1 MKLGNDMST
10 FECLVQS
17 VGEIWSPASEA
28 LRLRK
33 DLNVQSLEATAAAAE
48 RAGCEVFYADLPEKV
63 SGFADIIDGKAH
75 IVLNRAKSRQNL
87 EYTLPHEWAHCVLH
101 LNHLRDPGQ
110 PRVPSLGIAELQADL
125 FAATW
130 VNWLGD
136 DKQREE
142 MLTGNREAS
151 AAVVT
156 SLLLTLALVAIAIIA
171 WVCSK
176 LFDVPRIVVHEAK

>member
-1 MKLGNDMST
+1 MKPGNDISM
-10 FECLVQS
+10 FGCLVQG

-33 DLNVQSLEATAAAAE
+33 DLNVQSLEETAAAAE
-48 RAGCEVFYADLPEKV
+48 RAGCEVFYVDLPKKV

-75 IVLNRAKSRQNL
+75 IVLNRAKSQRNL
-87 EYTLPHEWAHCVLH
+87 EYTLPHELAHCILH
-101 LNHLRDPGQ
+101 LNSSRNPGQ
-110 PRVPSLGIAELQADL
+110 PRVPNLGIAEFQADL
-125 FAATW
+125 FASTW

-142 MLTGNREAS
+142 MLTGNRESSIAI
-151 AAVVT
+151 VT

-171 WVCSK
+171 WVFSK
-176 LFDVPRIVVHEAK
+176 LFEVPQLVVHEAK

>member
-1 MKLGNDMST
+1 MKPGNDVST
-10 FECLVQS
+10 FECLVQG

-28 LRLRK
+28 LRLQEE
-33 DLNVQSLEATAAAAE
+33 LNVHSLEETAAAAE
-48 RAGCEVFYADLPEKV
+48 RIGCEVCYVDLPEKV

-87 EYTLPHEWAHCVLH
+87 AFTLPHELAHCVLH
-101 LNHLRDPGQ
+101 MNPSRNSGQ
-110 PRVPSLGIAELQADL
+110 PRVLDLGIAEFQADL

-136 DKQREE
+136 VSQRED
-142 MLTGNREAS
+142 MLTGNRESSS
-151 AAVVT
+151 AVFT
-156 SLLLTLALVAIAIIA
+156 SLLLTVAFVAIAIIA

-176 LFDVPRIVVHEAK
+176 LFDVPQLVVHEAK